1 MTEHGKVDG
10 ALWAALWAPYRDPSQ
25 SLQTQVR
32 RMLVA
37 AMLDGMLPP
46 STYLPSTRDLSRAL
60 QVSRN
65 TVIIVYQQLVDEG
78 YLCAEPRMGYWVA
91 ETLPGKGAAAPA
103 GPTAAPAA
111 PAAPHDPQPEPVC
124 IEPDWDKR
132 IRFRPSTQRNIE
144 KRSNWRNYRYPFLYG
159 QFDARLFPLA
169 DWRLC
174 CLRTLNLLE
183 SSEWGQDMLLRDD
196 PALIQQI
203 RTRLLTMRGIHAQ
216 EDEIIVTV
224 GSQQGLY
231 LLADLLMEPGVCV
244 GMEDPGYPDARNIF
258 VQRRVHLTGLAVDEE
273 GVVVNN
279 RMRGQQYVYVTPSHQ
294 CPTSVTLSMPRR
306 QALLAMA
313 RESDFVVIEDDYETE
328 DGWAGESIPALKSM
342 DRDGRV
348 IYIGSMSKSL
358 APGLRIG
365 YVVAPA
371 ELVRALR
378 GLRRLNIRHP
388 NAYGQRSLALFI
400 GLGHHNTLLRK
411 LAAEH
416 ALRATALKEAMQ
428 RHLPDWR
435 ASTVSGGSALWV
447 QGPPGL
453 DARRLSEVAEHHG
466 VLIEPGDVFFMNQ
479 LEGHQSAD
487 HARFFRMGFT
497 CISVADIEPGVQALR
512 AAYLELQRAGS

>member
-1 MTEHGKVDG
+1 MAEYGKIDG
-10 ALWAALWAPYRDPSQ
+10 ALWPALWAPYRDPSQ

-60 QVSRN
+60 KVSRN

-91 ETLPGKGAAAPA
+91 ETLPGKGPAVAAAPA
-103 GPTAAPAA
+103 MAAPA
-111 PAAPHDPQPEPVC
+111 Q
-124 IEPDWDKR
+124 PDWNTR
-132 IRFRPSTQRNIE
+132 IRFRPGNQRNIE

-183 SSEWGQDMLLRDD
+183 SFEWGQDMFLRDD

-273 GVVVNN
+273 GVVVNE

-306 QALLAMA
+306 QALLAKA
-313 RESDFVVIEDDYETE
+313 READFVVIEDDYETE
-328 DGWAGESIPALKSM
+328 DGWAGESIPALKSL
-342 DRDGRV
+342 DQDGRV

-371 ELVRALR
+371 ELVQALR

-388 NAYGQRSLALFI
+388 NAYGQRALALFI

-416 ALRATALKEAMQ
+416 AQRATALIQAMQ

-435 ASTVSGGSALWV
+435 AGAVSGGSALWV

-453 DARRLSEVAEHHG
+453 DARRLSEVAERHG
-466 VLIEPGDVFFMNQ
+466 VLIEPGDVFFMSP
-479 LEGHQSAD
+479 LEGHHSAD

-497 CISVADIEPGVQALR
+497 CIGVADIEPGVQALR
-512 AAYLELQRAGS
+512 TAYLELQGSGGR

>member
-1 MTEHGKVDG
+1 MAPRHRKIDR
-10 ALWAALWAPYRDPSQ
+10 ALWAALWEPYRSPSQ
-25 SLQTQVR
+25 SLQMQVR

-46 STYLPSTRDLSRAL
+46 ATCLPSTRDLSRAL
-60 QVSRN
+60 RVSRN
-65 TVIIVYQQLVDEG
+65 TVIIVYQQLADEG
-78 YLCAEPRMGYWVA
+78 YLYAEPRMGYWVA
-91 ETLPGKGAAAPA
+91 DALPGKAPSAAVAPTKAAASPA
-103 GPTAAPAA
+103 SGP
-111 PAAPHDPQPEPVC
+111 
-124 IEPDWDKR
+124 PDWDTR
-132 IRFRPSTQRNIE
+132 IRFRPDTQRNIE

-183 SSEWGQDMLLRDD
+183 SFEWGQDMFLRDD
-196 PALIQQI
+196 PTLIQQI
-203 RTRLLTMRGIHAQ
+203 RTRLLTMRGIHAR
-216 EDEIIVTV
+216 EDEIIITV

-231 LLADLLMEPGVCV
+231 LLADLLMDPGVRV
-244 GMEDPGYPDARNIF
+244 GMENPGYPDARNIF
-258 VQRRVHLTGLAVDEE
+258 VRRQVRLTGLAVDDE
-273 GVVVNN
+273 GVVVDE
-279 RMRGQQYVYVTPSHQ
+279 RLRGQQYVYVTPSHQ

-328 DGWAGESIPALKSM
+328 DGWAGESIPALKSL

-348 IYIGSMSKSL
+348 IYVGSMSKSL

-365 YVVAPA
+365 YVVAPV
-371 ELVRALR
+371 ELVQALR

-388 NAYGQRSLALFI
+388 NAYGQRALALFI

-416 ALRATALKEAMQ
+416 ARRAAALKQAMQ

-435 ASTVSGGSALWV
+435 VGAVSGGSALWV
-447 QGPPGL
+447 LGPPGL
-453 DARRLSEVAEHHG
+453 DARQLSEAAERHG
-466 VLIEPGDVFFMNQ
+466 VLIEPGDVFFMNPP
-479 LEGHQSAD
+479 EGRPPAD

-497 CISVADIEPGVQALR
+497 CIGVADIEPGVQALR
-512 AAYLELQRAGS
+512 AAYLALQDGGNPPASPGR

>member
-1 MTEHGKVDG
+1 MTEHGKVDK
-10 ALWAALWAPYRDPSQ
+10 ALWAALWAPYRDPLQ

-60 QVSRN
+60 GVSRN
-65 TVIIVYQQLVDEG
+65 TIIIVYQQLVDEG

-91 ETLPGKGAAAPA
+91 DTLPSKASSAADATPAAAPD
-103 GPTAAPAA
+103 AP
-111 PAAPHDPQPEPVC
+111 PANGQ
-124 IEPDWDKR
+124 PDWDAR
-132 IRFRPSTQRNIE
+132 IRFRPGTQRNIE

-183 SSEWGQDMLLRDD
+183 SYEWGQDMLLRDD

-231 LLADLLMEPGVCV
+231 LLADLLMEPGVRV

-273 GVVVNN
+273 GVVVNG

-342 DRDGRV
+342 DQSGRV

-416 ALRATALKEAMQ
+416 ALRATALKQAMQ

-435 ASTVSGGSALWV
+435 ASAVSGGSALWV

-453 DARRLSEVAEHHG
+453 DARRLCEVAEHHG
-466 VLIEPGDVFFMNQ
+466 VLIEPGDVFFMSQ
-479 LEGHQSAD
+479 PEGHQSPD

-512 AAYLELQRAGS
+512 CAYLELQGSGSR